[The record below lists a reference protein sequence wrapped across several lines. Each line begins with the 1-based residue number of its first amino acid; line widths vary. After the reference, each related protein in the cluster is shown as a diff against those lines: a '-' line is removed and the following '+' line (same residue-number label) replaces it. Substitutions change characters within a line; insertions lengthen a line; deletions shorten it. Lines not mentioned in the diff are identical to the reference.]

1 MRRTSLIGPLILIV
15 LGVLL
20 LVSNL
25 SAQFRFLDVLAIQWP
40 WILVGWGVIRL
51 IELVVWSRSPEP
63 IFPQGIRSGE
73 WFLVVLICLFGSGLY
88 GARHFSENF
97 PLHMNGLRMFGEA
110 HDFSVD
116 EQRVPV
122 NGATRLMVEN
132 LRGEVIFSGED
143 IQDVR
148 VTGRESVRA
157 LLEED
162 ANKVWNSRKVELER
176 QGDLVIIRT
185 NQEGVATDNR
195 LASYLQIRLPKSM
208 QIETR
213 GRDNKYEVNQVNG
226 NILLASDEGD
236 ARVTGAGGDVRVK
249 LNRSNRIQ
257 VREAKGLVE
266 IASSRGDDLALE
278 NIAGPVTITGSF
290 GGNIELRGLA
300 KPVRI
305 EDRRLDLRAVAVP
318 GEVIADRGNFQ
329 GNGITGP
336 IRISSESKD
345 IELDRF
351 TGPLEL
357 TLERGDAK
365 IRNEAEGVAPMTI
378 DVRRGKVVLAV
389 RESDAF
395 LLEGEA
401 RKGEIENRANLALTM
416 ESSSTGSR
424 IRGGKAGAPKITI
437 RAERLEI
444 ETLGSPQTGED

>member
-1 MRRTSLIGPLILIV
+1 MRRTSLIGPLLLIV
-15 LGVLL
+15 LGALL

-25 SAQFRFLDVLAIQWP
+25 SAQFQFLDVLAIQWP

-51 IELVVWSRSPEP
+51 GELVVWSRRPEP
-63 IFPQGIRSGE
+63 LLPQGLRSGE

-88 GARHFSENF
+88 GARHFSESF
-97 PLHMNGLRMFGEA
+97 PFRMSGLRMFGET
-110 HDFSVD
+110 HDFSID

-143 IQDVR
+143 IQEVR

-157 LLEED
+157 LSEED
-162 ANKVWNSRKVELER
+162 ARAVWSGRKVIIER
-176 QGDLVIIRT
+176 QGDLVIVRT
-185 NQEGVATDNR
+185 NQEGVASDNR

-213 GRDNKYEVNQVNG
+213 GRDTKYEVNQVDG
-226 NILLASDEGD
+226 NILLAADEGD
-236 ARVTGAGGDVRVK
+236 ARVKGAGGEVRVK
-249 LNRSNRIQ
+249 LNRSNQIQ
-257 VREAKGLVE
+257 VRDAKGLVE
-266 IASSRGDDLALE
+266 IASSRGADLELE

-305 EDRRLDLRAVAVP
+305 EDRRLDLRAEAIP
-318 GEVIADRGNFQ
+318 GEVVADRGNLQ
-329 GNGITGP
+329 GKGITGP
-336 IRISSESKD
+336 LRISSESKD
-345 IELDRF
+345 VELDRF

-365 IRNEAEGVAPMTI
+365 IRNDEKAVSPMTI
-378 DVRRGKVVLAV
+378 DVRHGKVVLAV

-395 LLEGEA
+395 QLDGES
-401 RKGEIENRANLALTM
+401 RKGEIENRTNLALSV
-416 ESSSTGSR
+416 ESSSSGSR
-424 IRGGKAGAPKITI
+424 IQGGKAGAPKII
-437 RAERLEI
+437 VRAERLEI
-444 ETLGSPQTGED
+444 ESFEQARDEER